1 MGMNMK
7 MNFIR
12 QRDNMKLKT
21 NLMVSSLM
29 LLIAALTTSCSSTT
43 TSDSNNNLSTR
54 LVIEKAAPIPV
65 LDGQAT
71 STGIYVRNTS
81 SKAIT
86 DITYAVVN
94 TNDNNQNLAVNA
106 SACRN
111 IAAHSSCLLPIMTPS
126 LELGNSGANLIVAS
140 YDGQQSKQ
148 LINYRYTR
156 LADYSGINFSDNSQ
170 SLYGTNDYATSYV
183 FVGNGQSQANVGF
196 NTSNNSLAIIGGL
209 TNGKVDI
216 PAKSVIALELQS
228 NQNVTSNLVMV
239 TPYTVTTSKGLTAA
253 LQLGAQNNSQ
263 LQVTI
268 TPQQQANL
276 LMSNVGILSASESTA
291 TLTLMNNGNKEATT
305 INLNSSSTVDV
316 AIEAAQ
322 TNPCGATLAVGA
334 SCNYKLKLFNQE
346 SNGNVVL
353 TLSYNNARA
362 NVQALQSV
370 YYFNNRGAPMVIV
383 APNQSIFTEG
393 VGTNQNIIFKV
404 ENIGGSKLSNMVI
417 TPLKNGLTN
426 TTLTVPNNTCGS
438 TLAAESC
445 QFSVNVAASGLIDS
459 GVIYANVKGS
469 AGTTS
474 YSFMSKSVAATIT
487 DSAAPS
493 VTSTTPQNTQ
503 IGVLAS
509 TAIVVNFSE
518 AMKAITLNT
527 TNIMLQKVSDSSVI
541 PLTLQ
546 GVTNNNQTV
555 TFTQTSG
562 KLVGFTDYKIVIN
575 PSQIQDVNGN
585 ALDAGQTESTIATF
599 TTGDTIAPSI
609 VTVNPT
615 NGATNQSRTPTMNI
629 TFSES
634 MDQTTLSTS
643 NILLKDGNGT
653 LVSGYTTSYN
663 SATNTVTINLNS
675 NLLSE
680 TTYRIILN
688 QTAITDIAGNALG
701 SDGNYVA
708 TEFTTGD
715 FTAPTLSSTTPVNGA
730 TNVAV
735 ESGISLTFSESMDTS
750 TLTDTTIKLQK
761 ASDNSDVSL
770 VSPPSYSN
778 GNRTVSLTPTANLA
792 NGESYNIVINP
803 SQIKD
808 VAGNTMG
815 LATESVV
822 TNFVTASDN
831 APLLILS
838 GITGLTSFDGSSL
851 SLQYSGIGGFNNIA
865 YGNGVYVANDSG
877 GGMSPSL
884 LYSTDGLSWTIAKWK
899 SNYNFVSSVKDQNK
913 YIQKIT
919 YGGGKF
925 VAVGTQGMIIYSNN
939 GSLWE
944 SAASGISYDFANV
957 TYDGTK
963 FIAVATYKYAEVTHN
978 TYKYDKY
985 GSIFLTST
993 DGVNW
998 SQNSSSQAYRIVN
1011 VIYNSSNS
1019 KYVAIMVESDTY
1031 NNDYYISTAN
1041 SLNGLFSGVRVTES
1055 QAYLSQLAVA
1065 GSNTIVAGYG
1075 KNNLN
1080 DTFIYNSTDGSSFS
1094 RTMLSKLQPQAI
1106 VYDASAQKFI
1116 MVGCYA
1122 PTSGGCSSTA
1132 GILSSNNQS
1141 GSSWGSVSQI
1151 SPDTPTYSGMV
1162 YNGTDNKL
1170 VAVTGGKDGGRYS
1183 AVSSNDGST
1192 WSYSSA
1198 VNSNI
1203 PVVSQYAY
1211 KQGVYV
1217 GVAGYA
1223 RENMVYYSLDGNSW
1237 SNGSTETQT
1246 YGLFDVVAA
1255 FNKFIAVGYDASY
1268 ASLIMTSS
1276 DGQNWTGVSGVTN
1289 VGALSS
1295 IIKFKNQL
1303 IASSNADSAILTSS
1317 DGGATWNLEPV
1328 NLMNVLNMA
1337 ASSTRVVAVG
1347 YSTSDNPSS
1356 LFYYSDDGFT
1366 WHNST
1371 VTSDNITLSSVAY
1384 SNGKFVA
1391 VGSQTL
1397 NGISSAVIYLSDD
1410 GITWSQSSSP
1420 LLASI
1425 ISLSNVASFNG
1436 GLYAWGASGTLIV
1449 SNDNGITWSNVFD
1462 SAYMINYVGIG
1473 GY

>member
-334 SCNYKLKLFNQE
+334 SCNYKLKLLNQK
-346 SNGNVVL
+346 SNGNVIV
-353 TLSYNNARA
+353 TLSYNNARS

-404 ENIGGSKLSNMVI
+404 ENVGGSPLSNMVI

-426 TTLTVPNNTCGS
+426 TTLTVANNTCGS

-469 AGTTS
+469 AGTTD

-585 ALDAGQTESTIATF
+585 ALNSAQTESTIATF
-599 TTGDTIAPSI
+599 TTGDTTAPSI
-609 VTVNPT
+609 TGVNPT

-634 MDQTTLSTS
+634 MNQTTLSTS

-675 NLLSE
+675 NPLSE
-680 TTYRIILN
+680 TTTYRIILN
-688 QTAITDIAGNALG
+688 ESAITDTSGNALG

-708 TEFTTGD
+708 TQFTTGD
-715 FTAPTLSSTTPVNGA
+715 FTAPTLSSTVPVNGA

-750 TLTDTTIKLQK
+750 TLTTTNIKLKK

-770 VSPPSYSN
+770 GTPSYSN
-778 GNRTVSLTPTANLA
+778 GNRTVSLTPTAYLA

-803 SQIKD
+803 SLIKD
-808 VAGNTMG
+808 VSGNPMG
-815 LATESVV
+815 VATESVV
-822 TNFVTASDN
+822 ANFVTVSASD
-831 APLLILS
+831 
-838 GITGLTSFDGSSL
+838 
-851 SLQYSGIGGFNNIA
+851 
-865 YGNGVYVANDSG
+865 
-877 GGMSPSL
+877 
-884 LYSTDGLSWTIAKWK
+884 K
-899 SNYNFVSSVKDQNK
+899 
-913 YIQKIT
+913 
-919 YGGGKF
+919 
-925 VAVGTQGMIIYSNN
+925 
-939 GSLWE
+939 
-944 SAASGISYDFANV
+944 
-957 TYDGTK
+957 
-963 FIAVATYKYAEVTHN
+963 
-978 TYKYDKY
+978 
-985 GSIFLTST
+985 
-993 DGVNW
+993 
-998 SQNSSSQAYRIVN
+998 
-1011 VIYNSSNS
+1011 
-1019 KYVAIMVESDTY
+1019 
-1031 NNDYYISTAN
+1031 
-1041 SLNGLFSGVRVTES
+1041 
-1055 QAYLSQLAVA
+1055 
-1065 GSNTIVAGYG
+1065 
-1075 KNNLN
+1075 
-1080 DTFIYNSTDGSSFS
+1080 
-1094 RTMLSKLQPQAI
+1094 
-1106 VYDASAQKFI
+1106 
-1116 MVGCYA
+1116 
-1122 PTSGGCSSTA
+1122 
-1132 GILSSNNQS
+1132 
-1141 GSSWGSVSQI
+1141 
-1151 SPDTPTYSGMV
+1151 
-1162 YNGTDNKL
+1162 
-1170 VAVTGGKDGGRYS
+1170 
-1183 AVSSNDGST
+1183 
-1192 WSYSSA
+1192 
-1198 VNSNI
+1198 
-1203 PVVSQYAY
+1203 
-1211 KQGVYV
+1211 
-1217 GVAGYA
+1217 
-1223 RENMVYYSLDGNSW
+1223 VYYSTGQGIVY
-1237 SNGSTETQT
+1237 SN
-1246 YGLFDVVAA
+1246 D
-1255 FNKFIAVGYDASY
+1255 
-1268 ASLIMTSS
+1268 
-1276 DGQNWTGVSGVTN
+1276 
-1289 VGALSS
+1289 
-1295 IIKFKNQL
+1295 
-1303 IASSNADSAILTSS
+1303 AILAGTQFMY
-1317 DGGATWNLEPV
+1317 GV
-1328 NLMNVLNMA
+1328 N
-1337 ASSTRVVAVG
+1337 G
-1347 YSTSDNPSS
+1347 YNISYLGMDTALDNPYI
-1356 LFYYSDDGFT
+1356 LAGNYVYKYNATDDNYTLIGDGLLPGNASRIVV
-1366 WHNST
+1366 NST
-1371 VTSDNITLSSVAY
+1371 N
-1384 SNGKFVA
+1384 K
-1391 VGSQTL
+1391 
-1397 NGISSAVIYLSDD
+1397 
-1410 GITWSQSSSP
+1410 
-1420 LLASI
+1420 
-1425 ISLSNVASFNG
+1425 NV
-1436 GLYAWGASGTLIV
+1436 YALT
-1449 SNDNGITWSNVFD
+1449 
-1462 SAYMINYVGIG
+1462 
-1473 GY
+1473 

>member
-156 LADYSGINFSDNSQ
+156 LADYSGVNFSDNSQ

-334 SCNYKLKLFNQE
+334 SCNYKLKLLNQE

-688 QTAITDIAGNALG
+688 EAAITDIAGNALG

-708 TEFTTGD
+708 TQFTTGD
-715 FTAPTLSSTTPVNGA
+715 FIAPTLSSTTPVNGA

-770 VSPPSYSN
+770 ESPPSYSN

-803 SQIKD
+803 SLIKD
-808 VAGNTMG
+808 VSGNPMGVATESVVANFMTKRVPSITITPVTNWQTVMGSAYAIIATLESGSGGISVVTPTVSGLSGAIVTPASCELVDSAESASCTFIITPYTGAGNYSFWDPTNIANSSDPANPSNAYSQPDAISLIISATNNAQINGGSSPQTFSNITGNVIAPYIYLPAPSPG
-815 LATESVV
+815 LATESN
-822 TNFVTASDN
+822 T
-831 APLLILS
+831 
-838 GITGLTSFDGSSL
+838 GITWGT
-851 SLQYSGIGGFNNIA
+851 
-865 YGNGVYVANDSG
+865 NGAVSTRFEAGKDSG
-877 GGMSPSL
+877 GSL
-884 LYSTDGLSWTIAKWK
+884 CISSESVVVDNLTGLMWVKNPTNTTYNWADAQTYVAGLTYCGYSDWRLPTINELTSLINYAVTFQNTWLNANGF
-899 SNYNFVSSVKDQNK
+899 SNVKDQP
-913 YIQKIT
+913 Y
-919 YGGGKF
+919 
-925 VAVGTQGMIIYSNN
+925 M
-939 GSLWE
+939 
-944 SAASGISYDFANV
+944 
-957 TYDGTK
+957 
-963 FIAVATYKYAEVTHN
+963 
-978 TYKYDKY
+978 
-985 GSIFLTST
+985 TST
-993 DGVNW
+993 LYDNNNFRVVDFWRGYTNYYRVN
-998 SQNSSSQAYRIVN
+998 
-1011 VIYNSSNS
+1011 
-1019 KYVAIMVESDTY
+1019 DP
-1031 NNDYYISTAN
+1031 YYI
-1041 SLNGLFSGVRVTES
+1041 LPVR
-1055 QAYLSQLAVA
+1055 
-1065 GSNTIVAGYG
+1065 
-1075 KNNLN
+1075 
-1080 DTFIYNSTDGSSFS
+1080 
-1094 RTMLSKLQPQAI
+1094 
-1106 VYDASAQKFI
+1106 
-1116 MVGCYA
+1116 
-1122 PTSGGCSSTA
+1122 
-1132 GILSSNNQS
+1132 
-1141 GSSWGSVSQI
+1141 
-1151 SPDTPTYSGMV
+1151 
-1162 YNGTDNKL
+1162 
-1170 VAVTGGKDGGRYS
+1170 
-1183 AVSSNDGST
+1183 
-1192 WSYSSA
+1192 
-1198 VNSNI
+1198 
-1203 PVVSQYAY
+1203 
-1211 KQGVYV
+1211 
-1217 GVAGYA
+1217 
-1223 RENMVYYSLDGNSW
+1223 GN
-1237 SNGSTETQT
+1237 
-1246 YGLFDVVAA
+1246 
-1255 FNKFIAVGYDASY
+1255 
-1268 ASLIMTSS
+1268 
-1276 DGQNWTGVSGVTN
+1276 
-1289 VGALSS
+1289 
-1295 IIKFKNQL
+1295 
-1303 IASSNADSAILTSS
+1303 
-1317 DGGATWNLEPV
+1317 
-1328 NLMNVLNMA
+1328 
-1337 ASSTRVVAVG
+1337 
-1347 YSTSDNPSS
+1347 
-1356 LFYYSDDGFT
+1356 
-1366 WHNST
+1366 
-1371 VTSDNITLSSVAY
+1371 
-1384 SNGKFVA
+1384 
-1391 VGSQTL
+1391 
-1397 NGISSAVIYLSDD
+1397 
-1410 GITWSQSSSP
+1410 
-1420 LLASI
+1420 
-1425 ISLSNVASFNG
+1425 
-1436 GLYAWGASGTLIV
+1436 
-1449 SNDNGITWSNVFD
+1449 
-1462 SAYMINYVGIG
+1462 
-1473 GY
+1473 

>member
-1 MGMNMK
+1 
-7 MNFIR
+7 
-12 QRDNMKLKT
+12 MKLKT

-29 LLIAALTTSCSSTT
+29 LLTAVLTASCSSATT
-43 TSDSNNNLSTR
+43 NDTNNNLSTS

-71 STGIYVRNTS
+71 STGVYVRNTS
-81 SKAIT
+81 AQAIR

-94 TNDNNQNLAVNA
+94 TNSNNQNLAVNT
-106 SACRN
+106 SACRD
-111 IAAHSSCLLPIMTPS
+111 IAAHSSCLLPITTPT

-156 LADYSGINFSDNSQ
+156 LADYSGVNFSDNSQ

-209 TNGKVDI
+209 SNGKVDI

-228 NQNVTSNLVMV
+228 NQNVTSNLVTV

-253 LQLGAQNNSQ
+253 LQLGAHNNSQ

-291 TLTLMNNGNKEATT
+291 TVTLMNNGNKEATT
-305 INLNSSSTVDV
+305 ISLDSSSAADV
-316 AIEAAQ
+316 AIDTAEA
-322 TNPCGATLAVGA
+322 NPCGATLAVGA
-334 SCNYKLKLFNQE
+334 SCNYKLKLLNQE

-353 TLSYNNARA
+353 TLGYNNAIS
-362 NVQALQSV
+362 NVQVLQSV

-404 ENIGGSKLSNMVI
+404 ENIGGSPLSNTVI

-426 TTLTVPNNTCGS
+426 TTLTVANNTCGS

-459 GVIYANVKGS
+459 GVIYANVKGR

-487 DSAAPS
+487 DSTAPS

-503 IGVLAS
+503 TSVRAS

-562 KLVGFTDYKIVIN
+562 KLVDFTNYKIIIN

-599 TTGDTIAPSI
+599 TTGDTTAPSI
-609 VTVNPT
+609 TGVNPT

-634 MDQTTLSTS
+634 MDQATLSTS
-643 NILLKDGNGT
+643 NILLKNESGVLAT
-653 LVSGYTTSYN
+653 GYTTSYN

-688 QTAITDIAGNALG
+688 QTAITDTAGNALG

-708 TEFTTGD
+708 TQFTTGD

-730 TNVAV
+730 INVAV
-735 ESGISLTFSESMDTS
+735 ESGISLTFSESMDTR
-750 TLTDTTIKLQK
+750 TLTTANIKLKK
-761 ASDNSDVSL
+761 ASDNSDVGL
-770 VSPPSYSN
+770 GTTPVYSN
-778 GNRTVSLTPTANLA
+778 DNRTVSLQPTASLA
-792 NGESYNIVINP
+792 SGESYNIVINP
-803 SQIKD
+803 NAIED

-815 LATESVV
+815 VATESVV
-822 TNFVTASDN
+822 TNFMTASDN

-838 GITGLTSFDGSSL
+838 GITGLTSFNGSSL
-851 SLQYSGIGGFNNIA
+851 SLQYSGIGGFYNIA

-884 LYSTDGLSWTIAKWK
+884 LYSTDGLSWIVAKWK
-899 SNYNFVSSVKDQNK
+899 NNYNFVSGVKDQNK

-925 VAVGTQGMIIYSNN
+925 VAVGTQGMIIYSTN

-944 SAASGISYDFANV
+944 SAVSGIGYDFANV

-963 FIAVATYKYAEVTHN
+963 FIAVATYNYAKVIHGTTEYN
-978 TYKYDKY
+978 KS

-993 DGVNW
+993 DGITW

-1011 VIYNSSNS
+1011 VIYNNSNT
-1019 KYVAIMVESDTY
+1019 KYVAIMMESDTY
-1031 NNDYYISTAN
+1031 NNDYYISSAN
-1041 SLNGLFSGVRVTES
+1041 SLSGLFTSIRVTES
-1055 QAYLSQLAVA
+1055 QANLSQLAVS
-1065 GSNTIVAGYG
+1065 GSNTIVAGFG
-1075 KNNLN
+1075 SNNLS

-1170 VAVTGGKDGGRYS
+1170 VAVTGGKNGGRYS
-1183 AVSSNDGST
+1183 AVSSNSGST
-1192 WSYSSA
+1192 WSYSNA

-1203 PVVSQYAY
+1203 PIVSQYAY
-1211 KQGVYV
+1211 KQGVYL

-1246 YGLFDVVAA
+1246 YGLLDVVAA
-1255 FNKFIAVGYDASY
+1255 FNKFIAVGYDAGY

-1276 DGQNWTGVSGVTN
+1276 DGQNWTDVSGVPN
-1289 VGALSS
+1289 IGSLSS
-1295 IIKFKNQL
+1295 IIKFKNKL
-1303 IASSNADSAILTSS
+1303 IASSNVDPSILTSS
-1317 DGGATWNLEPV
+1317 DGGATWSVETV

-1337 ASSTRVVAVG
+1337 ASNTRVVAIG
-1347 YSTSDNPSS
+1347 STVMGASS
-1356 LFYYSDDGFT
+1356 LFYYSDDGIT

-1397 NGISSAVIYLSDD
+1397 NGISSAIIYLSND

-1425 ISLSNVASFNG
+1425 ISLNNVASFNG
-1436 GLYAWGASGTLIV
+1436 GLYAWGVAGTLIV

>member
-1 MGMNMK
+1 
-7 MNFIR
+7 
-12 QRDNMKLKT
+12 MKLKT

-71 STGIYVRNTS
+71 STGVYVRNTS
-81 SKAIT
+81 AQAIT

-94 TNDNNQNLAVNA
+94 TNSNHQNLAVNT
-106 SACRN
+106 SACRD
-111 IAAHSSCLLPIMTPS
+111 IAAHSSCLLPITTPT

-156 LADYSGINFSDNSQ
+156 LADYSGVNFSDNSQ

-209 TNGKVDI
+209 SNGKVDI

-228 NQNVTSNLVMV
+228 NQNVTSNLVTV
-239 TPYTVTTSKGLTAA
+239 TPYTVTTSKGLTTA
-253 LQLGAQNNSQ
+253 LQLGAYNNSQ

-291 TLTLMNNGNKEATT
+291 TVTLMNNGNKEATT
-305 INLNSSSTVDV
+305 ISLASSSAADV
-316 AIEAAQ
+316 AIETAQ

-334 SCNYKLKLFNQE
+334 SCNYKLKLLNQE

-562 KLVGFTDYKIVIN
+562 KLVDFTNYKIVIN

-585 ALDAGQTESTIATF
+585 ALNSAQTESTIATF
-599 TTGDTIAPSI
+599 TTGDTTAPSI
-609 VTVNPT
+609 TGVNPT

-634 MDQTTLSTS
+634 MNQTTLSTS

-688 QTAITDIAGNALG
+688 QTAITDTAGNALG

-708 TEFTTGD
+708 TQFTTGD

-730 TNVAV
+730 IDIEVG
-735 ESGISLTFSESMDTS
+735 SGISLTFSEPMDTS
-750 TLTDTTIKLQK
+750 TLTDATIKLRK
-761 ASDNSDVSL
+761 ASDNSDVGL
-770 VSPPSYSN
+770 VSPIYSD
-778 GNRTVSLTPTANLA
+778 GDCTVSLTPTVNLD

-803 SQIKD
+803 NAIED

-815 LATESVV
+815 VATESVV
-822 TNFVTASDN
+822 TNFMTVTATS
-831 APLLILS
+831 
-838 GITGLTSFDGSSL
+838 IT
-851 SLQYSGIGGFNNIA
+851 
-865 YGNGVYVANDSG
+865 
-877 GGMSPSL
+877 
-884 LYSTDGLSWTIAKWK
+884 
-899 SNYNFVSSVKDQNK
+899 
-913 YIQKIT
+913 IT
-919 YGGGKF
+919 
-925 VAVGTQGMIIYSNN
+925 
-939 GSLWE
+939 
-944 SAASGISYDFANV
+944 
-957 TYDGTK
+957 
-963 FIAVATYKYAEVTHN
+963 
-978 TYKYDKY
+978 
-985 GSIFLTST
+985 
-993 DGVNW
+993 
-998 SQNSSSQAYRIVN
+998 
-1011 VIYNSSNS
+1011 
-1019 KYVAIMVESDTY
+1019 
-1031 NNDYYISTAN
+1031 
-1041 SLNGLFSGVRVTES
+1041 
-1055 QAYLSQLAVA
+1055 
-1065 GSNTIVAGYG
+1065 
-1075 KNNLN
+1075 
-1080 DTFIYNSTDGSSFS
+1080 
-1094 RTMLSKLQPQAI
+1094 P
-1106 VYDASAQKFI
+1106 
-1116 MVGCYA
+1116 
-1122 PTSGGCSSTA
+1122 
-1132 GILSSNNQS
+1132 
-1141 GSSWGSVSQI
+1141 
-1151 SPDTPTYSGMV
+1151 
-1162 YNGTDNKL
+1162 
-1170 VAVTGGKDGGRYS
+1170 
-1183 AVSSNDGST
+1183 
-1192 WSYSSA
+1192 
-1198 VNSNI
+1198 
-1203 PVVSQYAY
+1203 
-1211 KQGVYV
+1211 
-1217 GVAGYA
+1217 
-1223 RENMVYYSLDGNSW
+1223 
-1237 SNGSTETQT
+1237 
-1246 YGLFDVVAA
+1246 
-1255 FNKFIAVGYDASY
+1255 
-1268 ASLIMTSS
+1268 
-1276 DGQNWTGVSGVTN
+1276 VTN
-1289 VGALSS
+1289 WQTVMG
-1295 IIKFKNQL
+1295 
-1303 IASSNADSAILTSS
+1303 SAYAIT
-1317 DGGATWNLEPV
+1317 ATIE
-1328 NLMNVLNMA
+1328 
-1337 ASSTRVVAVG
+1337 
-1347 YSTSDNPSS
+1347 
-1356 LFYYSDDGFT
+1356 
-1366 WHNST
+1366 
-1371 VTSDNITLSSVAY
+1371 
-1384 SNGKFVA
+1384 
-1391 VGSQTL
+1391 
-1397 NGISSAVIYLSDD
+1397 NGISEV
-1410 GITWSQSSSP
+1410 TPRQ
-1420 LLASI
+1420 
-1425 ISLSNVASFNG
+1425 
-1436 GLYAWGASGTLIV
+1436 
-1449 SNDNGITWSNVFD
+1449 
-1462 SAYMINYVGIG
+1462 
-1473 GY
+1473 